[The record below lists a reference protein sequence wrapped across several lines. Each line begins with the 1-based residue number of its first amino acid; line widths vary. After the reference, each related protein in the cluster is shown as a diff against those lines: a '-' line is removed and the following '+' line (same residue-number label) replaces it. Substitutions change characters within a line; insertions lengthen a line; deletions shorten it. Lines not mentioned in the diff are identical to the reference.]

1 LKSLVIILLFALL
14 SAKIL
19 AQECIV
25 KVVDEKQKPIA
36 GALAIDLNNPDRVF
50 KTDKLGNVN
59 LSFTNQ
65 QSIKFLFEHPSYNF
79 KILTV
84 HISECNRDYTV
95 VLFPSKTLTSTLVS
109 AENQEKT
116 FTMKSV
122 ENFGIYEGRKTEV
135 IEPAKLSANLSTNN
149 AREVYTRVAGLN
161 IWESDGAGIQ
171 LGIGGRG
178 LNPNRTSNFNVRQNG
193 YDITADALGYPESYY
208 TPPKH

>member
-1 LKSLVIILLFALL
+1 MKSLVIILLFALL